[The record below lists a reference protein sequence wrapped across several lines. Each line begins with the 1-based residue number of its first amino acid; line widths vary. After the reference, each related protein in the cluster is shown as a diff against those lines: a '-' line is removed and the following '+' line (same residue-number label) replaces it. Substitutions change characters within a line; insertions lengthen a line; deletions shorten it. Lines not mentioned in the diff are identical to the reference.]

1 MTNNPISS
9 SPNVPISN
17 SRSEIRKGV
26 KAYNRSLPPTFL
38 HYIRYCIGKIFIY
51 NKNSVAKALKEKN
64 IENLTNL
71 LRSGASIREKQLENF
86 LRAEGIR
93 NIAFDTLVLTYYTN
107 ANKKIS
113 DYHELFESVNSE
125 ILTNVAMNL
134 LSKKKLTIS
143 KLVRFLVPKHPILSQ
158 KLPVNCFH
166 FEIVLTAL
174 RKGNL
179 AEHLF
184 REGNE
189 QALNNIRDS
198 RDIIAY
204 ILLHSL
210 QPTRPAQYELSKTEQ
225 IVLSHLDSFLSFVI
239 KNSIKENKYF
249 GDNFYEF
256 LNYIDNYSYS
266 SVGYHKDMDRF
277 VAKLGRNHYLREYC
291 QSPRVLAFIVQNS
304 ELLKLFTENA
314 NLLRQLT
321 SKINNNGSVDLKLD
335 ELDEKL
341 LIAIL
346 KQYKNGPFLDF
357 TNFPDINV
365 FLKIINSHQELSFLL
380 ENKNFLQ
387 RMNKQL
393 KKSFSDLSEY
403 SKKKLATPNVS
414 TFIKNFAENPTLASN
429 IILSEGFSS
438 QEIDNFI
445 KLLQSPLGINDKNF
459 SQVAAAIL
467 NNEGATQKHY
477 EKLVTFFLNKME
489 KSPAL
494 GEDEN
499 YVQALADL
507 VNAHDEYSI
516 GRDNAAFLIE
526 NPTLFRALMEKQAL
540 NNATKYEI
548 AQQVAKDILIAKEE
562 KEDNISR
569 WQTLVDIFK
578 ADSNKENYPLPL
590 AMIVYAS
597 LLNNSIRN
605 LSLVSDSKAF
615 TYELQ
620 PSDFA
625 NIVSQPE
632 AIVFLR
638 QQLCKCIPLGDN
650 QYANKVN
657 IVNAL
662 TIDQFP
668 NSIEVLQGY
677 IRSLQEVTVDFT
689 NTTVQF
695 EFEEEDYN

>member
-1 MTNNPISS
+1 
-9 SPNVPISN
+9 
-17 SRSEIRKGV
+17 
-26 KAYNRSLPPTFL
+26 
-38 HYIRYCIGKIFIY
+38 
-51 NKNSVAKALKEKN
+51 
-64 IENLTNL
+64 
-71 LRSGASIREKQLENF
+71 
-86 LRAEGIR
+86 
-93 NIAFDTLVLTYYTN
+93 
-107 ANKKIS
+107 
-113 DYHELFESVNSE
+113 
-125 ILTNVAMNL
+125 MNL

-266 SVGYHKDMDRF
+266 SVGYHKDMDQF

-365 FLKIINSHQELSFLL
+365 FLKIINSNQELSFLL

-387 RMNKQL
+387 ILDVCLRL
-393 KKSFSDLSEY
+393 KCFC
-403 SKKKLATPNVS
+403 
-414 TFIKNFAENPTLASN
+414 I
-429 IILSEGFSS
+429 GF
-438 QEIDNFI
+438 NI
-445 KLLQSPLGINDKNF
+445 KLIN
-459 SQVAAAIL
+459 L
-467 NNEGATQKHY
+467 
-477 EKLVTFFLNKME
+477 
-489 KSPAL
+489 
-494 GEDEN
+494 
-499 YVQALADL
+499 
-507 VNAHDEYSI
+507 
-516 GRDNAAFLIE
+516 
-526 NPTLFRALMEKQAL
+526 
-540 NNATKYEI
+540 
-548 AQQVAKDILIAKEE
+548 DI
-562 KEDNISR
+562 
-569 WQTLVDIFK
+569 
-578 ADSNKENYPLPL
+578 
-590 AMIVYAS
+590 
-597 LLNNSIRN
+597 LLNN
-605 LSLVSDSKAF
+605 
-615 TYELQ
+615 
-620 PSDFA
+620 
-625 NIVSQPE
+625 
-632 AIVFLR
+632 FLM
-638 QQLCKCIPLGDN
+638 
-650 QYANKVN
+650 
-657 IVNAL
+657 
-662 TIDQFP
+662 
-668 NSIEVLQGY
+668 
-677 IRSLQEVTVDFT
+677 
-689 NTTVQF
+689 
-695 EFEEEDYN
+695 